1 MSSLRVRL
9 ALLVMAAA
17 VPALLFV
24 LFNFI
29 EQRRE
34 TTAEAYGNALRVA
47 RAVAADQDQLI
58 ESTRQFLTAMALH
71 PQVRSLDG
79 KICSALAA
87 KLLSPIFA
95 NIGAATPDGNIFCS
109 ALPLEGPVNNADR
122 AYFIRTMESRKFA
135 VGDFQIGRITHLPT
149 INAGYPVLDQSGR
162 IVAVA
167 FAALDLGQISESLT
181 KTDLPNGSTVT
192 VIDAYATVLAAFP
205 DAQQWVG
212 KTVDESPIFKA
223 LLSTKGEGTAQTAG
237 LDGVRR
243 LYGFATLPSP
253 SGAGAIYVSVGIPTA
268 VAFGPAT
275 RQLLQFGIAFGL
287 VAVAMVSITWSA
299 ASGLILRPV
308 DALLRAAGRLSSGD
322 LSARTGL
329 PHREGELSQLAQAFD
344 QMAESLQRQESERR
358 DAAARLGDIS
368 ETLKAIIQASPVAVV
383 ATDTQGYVKMWNPA
397 AERIFGW
404 SEQEALG
411 HRVPWV
417 GQEHE
422 VEFHKILAAILKGDS
437 LSDLELRRRKKD
449 GSPIDI
455 SMSTAPL
462 RDSAGEIAGIMS
474 VVADVTERKRAE
486 SDRLAREAAE
496 AANRA
501 KSEFLSRMSHELRTP
516 LNAII
521 GFGQLMEM
529 DAATPEQHESV
540 DHILRAGR
548 HLLNLINEILDIA
561 RIEAGRLSLSIEP
574 VALQEIVEEC
584 QDLIRPSAAQR
595 RIVLDLQTGVDSQI
609 VMADRQRLKQVLLN
623 LLSNAVKFNSE
634 GGRVTLSC
642 TSRPQDRLRLGVTDT
657 GPGISPE
664 SLRKLF
670 TPFERLGAGQ
680 LGIEGTGLGLA
691 LSKTLT
697 EAMQGVMGVESMVG
711 RGSTFWIELPV
722 ARDVAP
728 AADARA
734 PAAAAVGPTAIARA
748 ARTVLYIEDNLSNL
762 KLLERVMARRPDV
775 RLLTAMQGRLGLDL
789 ARQHRP
795 DLILLDLDLP
805 DVRGD
810 QILRTLRDDAA
821 TGDIPVVMLTATAT
835 PGEIDRLLNSGA
847 RAYLTKPFDVKALFS
862 LLDEIVAA

>member
-9 ALLVMAAA
+9 MLLVMAAA

-34 TTAEAYGNALRVA
+34 TTADAYGNALRVA

-95 NIGAATPDGNIFCS
+95 NIGVATPDGNIFCS

-122 AYFIRTMESRKFA
+122 AYFIRAMESRKFA
-135 VGDFQIGRITHLPT
+135 IGDFQIGRITHLPT
-149 INAGYPVLDQSGR
+149 INAGYPVLDQAGR

-167 FAALDLGQISESLT
+167 FAALDLRQISESLA

-192 VIDAYATVLAAFP
+192 VIDAYATVLARFP

-287 VAVAMVSITWSA
+287 VALAMVSITWSA
-299 ASGLILRPV
+299 ANGLILRPV
-308 DALLRAAGRLSSGD
+308 DSLLRAAGRLSAGD

-329 PHREGELSQLAQAFD
+329 PFRQGELSKLAQAFD
-344 QMAESLQRQESERR
+344 QMAESLQRQE
-358 DAAARLGDIS
+358 
-368 ETLKAIIQASPVAVV
+368 
-383 ATDTQGYVKMWNPA
+383 
-397 AERIFGW
+397 AERK
-404 SEQEALG
+404 Q
-411 HRVPWV
+411 
-417 GQEHE
+417 
-422 VEFHKILAAILKGDS
+422 
-437 LSDLELRRRKKD
+437 
-449 GSPIDI
+449 
-455 SMSTAPL
+455 
-462 RDSAGEIAGIMS
+462 
-474 VVADVTERKRAE
+474 AD

-529 DAATPEQHESV
+529 DAVTPEQRESV
-540 DHILRAGR
+540 DQILRAGR

-595 RIVLDLQTGVDSQI
+595 RIVLDLQTGLDSQI

-697 EAMQGVMGVESMVG
+697 EAMQGVMGVESAVG

-728 AADARA
+728 EAYAPE

-762 KLLERVMARRPDV
+762 KLLERVMARRPD
-775 RLLTAMQGRLGLDL
+775 
-789 ARQHRP
+789 
-795 DLILLDLDLP
+795 
-805 DVRGD
+805 
-810 QILRTLRDDAA
+810 
-821 TGDIPVVMLTATAT
+821 
-835 PGEIDRLLNSGA
+835 
-847 RAYLTKPFDVKALFS
+847 
-862 LLDEIVAA
+862 

>member
-24 LFNFI
+24 LFNFL

-34 TTAEAYGNALRVA
+34 TTADAYGNALRVA

-95 NIGAATPDGNIFCS
+95 NIGVATPDGNIFCS

-122 AYFIRTMESRKFA
+122 AYFIRAMESRKFA
-135 VGDFQIGRITHLPT
+135 IGDFQIGRITHLPT
-149 INAGYPVLDQSGR
+149 INAGYPVLDQAGR

-167 FAALDLGQISESLT
+167 FAALDLGQISESLA

-192 VIDAYATVLAAFP
+192 VIDAYATVLARFP
-205 DAQQWVG
+205 NAQQWVG

-275 RQLLQFGIAFGL
+275 RQLLHFGIAIGIVALAML
-287 VAVAMVSITWSA
+287 VITLVTA
-299 ASGLILRPV
+299 NGLILRPI
-308 DALLRAAGRLSSGD
+308 DALVQAATRLSKGD
-322 LSARTGL
+322 LAARTGEKV
-329 PHREGELSQLAQAFD
+329 RTGELGQLARAFD
-344 QMAESLQRQESERR
+344 EMAETLQRRDIERR
-358 DAAARLGDIS
+358 QTEQALRSS
-368 ETLKAIIQASPVAVV
+368 EEKFSKAFVASPDAVSITRLQDGLMV
-383 ATDTQGYVKMWNPA
+383 DVNPA
-397 AERIFGW
+397 AERLFGYTRAELIGKT
-404 SEQEALG
+404 SLALG
-411 HRVPWV
+411 LFDDPADRERFAGLVREQGHVR
-417 GQEHE
+417 
-422 VEFHKILAAILKGDS
+422 DY
-437 LSDLELRRRKKD
+437 ELRLRKGAEVRD
-449 GSPIDI
+449 VLVSADQIDI
-455 SMSTAPL
+455 AGTSHLLSIIRDITAQ
-462 RDSAGEIAGIMS
+462 
-474 VVADVTERKRAE
+474 KRAE
-486 SDRLAREAAE
+486 QDRLAKEAAE

-529 DAATPEQHESV
+529 DAVTPEQRESV
-540 DHILRAGR
+540 DQILRAGR

-697 EAMQGVMGVESMVG
+697 EAMQGVMGVESAVG

-728 AADARA
+728 EADAPE